1 MTHVNKKVSAM
12 KKRIAQPV
20 YLQIADDLRT
30 RIQSEDWG
38 PGSMLP
44 SRADLAHEYGVA
56 LMTIQKA
63 IQPLLEEGLLVASH
77 RRGTFVSE
85 SAHAVLDTDSEVDAR
100 VADGAGVDRMPTA
113 GAPTVGII
121 GSFHID
127 MGDLENWQH
136 LDSWS
141 SRTLRGFSQEI
152 GELGGSAEVFNL
164 HGQPESEDGP
174 IMQCIQRAIESG
186 VQCLVFADI
195 RAGSNYDTRLPPLM
209 EASGLPYVIVSG
221 SSLSGTAPR
230 VCIDERQA
238 GRAAAR
244 HLLEAG
250 YQRIVAMPLFDMPWE
265 RQRIEGAQK
274 VAGDA
279 LVLPAQAD
287 IDLLRPAYG
296 NFWNPIKPERAQLHA
311 EILDRTIDF
320 DALDP
325 GEWAILMPNDPS
337 AVPIHGVLQGL
348 GIKPGRD
355 IGLIGFDDHSY
366 ASLLGIT
373 SVGQPFT
380 QIGVTAARLLCEA
393 VRYGLDSVQAIVR
406 CRVAARA
413 STQRHPR
420 GASKA

>member
-1 MTHVNKKVSAM
+1 M
-12 KKRIAQPV
+12 KKRVAQPV

-85 SAHAVLDTDSEVDAR
+85 SAQAVLDTDSEVDAR
-100 VADGAGVDRMPTA
+100 IADGAGVDGTPIFD
-113 GAPTVGII
+113 APIVGII

-127 MGDLENWQH
+127 MGDQENWEN

-141 SRTLRGFSQEI
+141 SRTLRGFNREI
-152 GELGGSAEVFNL
+152 TQLGGSAEIFNL
-164 HGQPESEDGP
+164 HGQPETEDGP
-174 IMQCIQRAIESG
+174 ILACVERAIGSG
-186 VQCLVFADI
+186 AQCLVFVDI
-195 RAGSNYDTRLPPLM
+195 RAGHDYGNRIPPLM
-209 EASGLPYVIVSG
+209 EQINLPYVVVSG
-221 SSLSGTAPR
+221 SSMQGSAPR
-230 VCIDERQA
+230 ICIDECQA
-238 GRAAAR
+238 GRAAAH

-250 YQRIVAMPLFDMPWE
+250 YRRIVAMPLFDMSWE
-265 RQRIEGAQK
+265 HQRLLGAQQ
-274 VAGDA
+274 VAGSA
-279 LVLPAQAD
+279 LILPSEED
-287 IDLLRPAYG
+287 IDLLRSAYG
-296 NFWNPIKPERAQLHA
+296 DFWNPIKPERAQIHA
-311 EILDRTIDF
+311 EILDRTINF
-320 DALDP
+320 DSLSP
-325 GEWAILMPNDPS
+325 GEWAVLMPDDPS

-355 IGLIGFDDHSY
+355 LGLIGFDDHSY

-420 GASKA
+420 GTKRL